1 MIYTKI
7 NQRFKG
13 KPTRCIKKT
22 VPGLQKM
29 IDKCLVYSN
38 TWRLKFG
45 IKKTKCISYG
55 QTILKCEPKWS
66 LGQIP
71 NDNVDNIEIL
81 GMILS
86 SDGKC
91 INQVDSRIF
100 KCRKSYFSLNNVGM
114 PYPGLPVDLK
124 LHLWHTICR
133 PILTFGLETVYLN
146 RAMYSKLES
155 LQGTIV
161 KAFLG
166 LSRYSHH
173 SKLLT
178 ALDILPIEESI
189 KSMSVSLMKRIF
201 LVNSPLRCL
210 CSFFMS
216 KYLLTGKYSKSTLF
230 GRLLDMGLSPLLS
243 ALSTFKYTQKYS
255 ARDGVVDSLQG
266 VLYRADFLNR
276 NSTAHILTKL
286 LTRF

>member
-1 MIYTKI
+1 
-7 NQRFKG
+7 
-13 KPTRCIKKT
+13 
-22 VPGLQKM
+22 
-29 IDKCLVYSN
+29 
-38 TWRLKFG
+38 
-45 IKKTKCISYG
+45 
-55 QTILKCEPKWS
+55 
-66 LGQIP
+66 
-71 NDNVDNIEIL
+71 
-81 GMILS
+81 MILS

-100 KCRKSYFSLNNVGM
+100 KCLNNVGM

-133 PILTFGLETVYLN
+133 PILTFGLKTVYLN

-173 SKLLT
+173 FKLLT

-201 LVNSPLRCL
+201 LVNSPLRSL

-230 GRLLDMGLSPLLS
+230 GRLLDI
-243 ALSTFKYTQKYS
+243 
-255 ARDGVVDSLQG
+255 
-266 VLYRADFLNR
+266 N
-276 NSTAHILTKL
+276 II
-286 LTRF
+286 

>member
-1 MIYTKI
+1 MK
-7 NQRFKG
+7 
-13 KPTRCIKKT
+13 
-22 VPGLQKM
+22 
-29 IDKCLVYSN
+29 DKCLVYTN
-38 TWRLKFG
+38 TWKFKFG

-55 QTILKCEPKWS
+55 QTILKCEPKGS
-66 LGQIP
+66 LGQVPI
-71 NDNVDNIEIL
+71 DNVDNIDIS

-91 INQVDSRIF
+91 INQVDSRIL
-100 KCRKSYFSLNNVGM
+100 KCRKSYFSLYNVSM
-114 PYPGLPVDLK
+114 PYPGLPVDQK

-146 RAMYSKLES
+146 RAMYGKLES

-166 LSRYSHH
+166 SSRYTHH

-201 LVNSPLRCL
+201 LVNSPVLI
-210 CSFFMS
+210 S
-216 KYLLTGKYSKSTLF
+216 KYWLTGKYSKSTLF
-230 GRLLDMGLSPLLS
+230 GRHPFSLHSQHLNIRKSILLETGW
-243 ALSTFKYTQKYS
+243 
-255 ARDGVVDSLQG
+255 
-266 VLYRADFLNR
+266 
-276 NSTAHILTKL
+276 
-286 LTRF
+286 

>member
-1 MIYTKI
+1 M
-7 NQRFKG
+7 
-13 KPTRCIKKT
+13 
-22 VPGLQKM
+22 
-29 IDKCLVYSN
+29 
-38 TWRLKFG
+38 
-45 IKKTKCISYG
+45 YG
-55 QTILKCEPKWS
+55 
-66 LGQIP
+66 
-71 NDNVDNIEIL
+71 
-81 GMILS
+81 
-86 SDGKC
+86 
-91 INQVDSRIF
+91 
-100 KCRKSYFSLNNVGM
+100 
-114 PYPGLPVDLK
+114 
-124 LHLWHTICR
+124 
-133 PILTFGLETVYLN
+133 
-146 RAMYSKLES
+146 KLEL

-189 KSMSVSLMKRIF
+189 KSMSVSLMRRIF
-201 LVNSPLRCL
+201 LVNSPVRSL

-216 KYLLTGKYSKSTLF
+216 KYLLTGKYSKITLF

-266 VLYRADFLNR
+266 VLYRADFLNI
-276 NSTAHILTKL
+276 NSTAHIFTKL